1 MPSNP
6 PPPDKSWETESPDQP
21 DVPAEGV
28 YLLLVLALMVIFS
41 LAGVTAEPDPE
52 VSDGSSALRQGWLEQ
67 HNQAQA
73 PPQSSTDSGDAPA
86 VSSLR

>member
-1 MPSNP
+1 MPTNP
-6 PPPDKSWETESPDQP
+6 LPPDKSWKTESPDQP

-28 YLLLVLALMVIFS
+28 YLLLALALMVIFS

-67 HNQAQA
+67 HNQTQA
-73 PPQSSTDSGDAPA
+73 PTRRPTDSADTPA